1 MPTAIG
7 FSLQNQYSLPIKEVI
22 FLLHQAGF
30 SAISPVWSSEAALS
44 EIVAATRAQG
54 MTLQSLHAPARGIA
68 NLWNPDEAISSE
80 IKNAVLC
87 SIDACAQFQIPILVL
102 HGWSGFDYTFREDTL
117 YFDNF
122 EQIVHHAKCKGIYIA
137 FENLQG
143 EEFLVA
149 LMKHFRDHDNV
160 GYCWDSG
167 HAHCYPHKTD
177 FLAEFGDRLIMT
189 HLNDNLGTRDPNG
202 IPSGVDDLH
211 FLPFDGT
218 IDWTE
223 KLQQLRTSRKLETLN
238 FELKVTSHSK
248 APEDR
253 IYENI
258 PLPAYLAEAAN
269 RAKRIAEAYSK
280 L

>member
-1 MPTAIG
+1 
-7 FSLQNQYSLPIKEVI
+7 
-22 FLLHQAGF
+22 
-30 SAISPVWSSEAALS
+30 
-44 EIVAATRAQG
+44 
-54 MTLQSLHAPARGIA
+54 
-68 NLWNPDEAISSE
+68 
-80 IKNAVLC
+80 
-87 SIDACAQFQIPILVL
+87 VL

-122 EQIVHHAKCKGIYIA
+122 EQIVHHAKCKGICIA
-137 FENLQG
+137 FENLEG

-177 FLAEFGDRLIMT
+177 FLAEFGDRLVMT

-211 FLPFDGT
+211 FLPLDGT
-218 IDWTE
+218 IDWTG
-223 KLQQLRTSRKLETLN
+223 KLQQLRASRKLETLN